1 MSSGVMIRGG
11 KRKRGGEE
19 ERASGRKTSSTVAV
33 VVVGGPVGRLEGSET
48 TQEGVGS
55 RFLYEKTPEGP
66 EEALLRVAGRFQQ
79 RVVHGHPRD
88 PNGGLAPDMRRDDI
102 PGEEGGRK
110 SRIYTRY
117 RIVGWGGGDRSLP
130 SSTVVSST
138 CVFSRYI
145 NIYSLVSLD
154 SGLVGY
160 ITTILSQRGNH
171 TYRQVGHRA
180 GMGAERGERASENPP
195 ESNGPENAR
204 RRQVRQ
210 ALCPHGRTWGT
221 RAPKDP
227 FSEYFS

>member
-55 RFLYEKTPEGP
+55 RFLYEKTPAGP

-130 SSTVVSST
+130 SSGLLHV
-138 CVFSRYI
+138 CVFPIYKYI
-145 NIYSLVSLD
+145 FPRVPRFWPRRLYNNYFEPTREPYVP
-154 SGLVGY
+154 
-160 ITTILSQRGNH
+160 
-171 TYRQVGHRA
+171 A
-180 GMGAERGERASENPP
+180 G
-195 ESNGPENAR
+195 
-204 RRQVRQ
+204 
-210 ALCPHGRTWGT
+210 GT
-221 RAPKDP
+221 
-227 FSEYFS
+227 